1 MKCGMSFSV
10 LLFSTATSYAM
21 LCCGMLCYAIHFLQT
36 VISISIYHS
45 FQLLARPK
53 DQLSRLHIGAVDVGV
68 LDVVSGVKI
77 KKLQLL
83 IGEQAVHDCWES
95 GESSASLIKKPLNLL
110 PLNSSSV
117 QTYKA

>member
-1 MKCGMSFSV
+1 MPGYAIHAMPCYARLCHAM
-10 LLFSTATSYAM
+10 LCYAM

-36 VISISIYHS
+36 VISISIYHR

-68 LDVVSGVKI
+68 LDVVSGVKV

-83 IGEQAVHDCWES
+83 IGEQAVHDC
-95 GESSASLIKKPLNLL
+95 
-110 PLNSSSV
+110 
-117 QTYKA
+117 